1 MLVGLDAFQD
11 RSTPTVLFHQL
22 RASPTSPRELCL
34 VPPRTLAAVVKR
46 AALGKAL
53 AQRYARP
60 GEFEANFQSPPIQ
73 DESEELAS
81 LGG

>member
-1 MLVGLDAFQD
+1 
-11 RSTPTVLFHQL
+11 
-22 RASPTSPRELCL
+22 
-34 VPPRTLAAVVKR
+34 VVKR

-60 GEFEANFQSPPIQ
+60 GEFEAKFQALPIQ